1 MKSIIKKRLKK
12 AKGGWVEE
20 LPFALWAY
28 RTSYKTATGHT
39 PFSLAYGSE
48 AMVPVEVDVPTHR
61 RLGFDPEDNRELMN
75 ASLDL
80 IEEKRTAAEL
90 RMAAQNRS

>member
-1 MKSIIKKRLKK
+1 MLKSIIKKKLKK
-12 AKGGWVEE
+12 AKGYWVDE

-28 RTSYKTATGHT
+28 RTSHKTTTGHN

-61 RLGFDPEDNRELMN
+61 RLSFDPESNNELMN

-80 IEEKRTAAEL
+80 IE
-90 RMAAQNRS
+90 